1 MNKKPT
7 APIKST
13 TQEFI
18 EIRKIDEDVV
28 LLKDGSCCMVIET
41 SAINF
46 SLLSEE
52 EQNSLVYAFGSLLNS
67 LSFAIQIVISSSR
80 MNISD
85 YLEYLDKS
93 LAKQSQAA
101 IKDWLVKYIEFI
113 KGIVT
118 QNSVLKKRF
127 FIIIP
132 FSPLEMGVKGASTVT
147 YSNDYILQRGKTAL
161 YPKKDHILRLLARVG
176 LRSQV
181 LNKTE
186 LVNFYY
192 NLYNPSSTGA
202 DLVDATMFESYL
214 VHGE

>member
-18 EIRKIDEDVV
+18 EIRKIVDDIV
-28 LLKDGSCCMVIET
+28 LLKDGSCSLIIET

-52 EQNSLVYAFGSLLNS
+52 EQNSLVFAFGSLLNS
-67 LSFAIQIVISSSR
+67 LSFAIQIAIISSK

-85 YLEYLDKS
+85 YLDYLEKA
-93 LAKQSQAA
+93 LQRQSQPEV
-101 IKDWLVKYIEFI
+101 KDWLLKYIEFI
-113 KGIVT
+113 KSIVT

-132 FSPLEMGVKGASTVT
+132 FSTLEMGVKGAAPST
-147 YSNDYILQRGKTAL
+147 YSVDYLLQRAKTAL
-161 YPKKDHILRLLARVG
+161 YPKRDHILRLLARVG

-181 LNKTE
+181 LTKTE
-186 LVNFYY
+186 LVNFFY
-192 NLYNPSSTGA
+192 NLYNPSATG
-202 DLVDATMFESYL
+202 VDMIDGDMFESYL
-214 VHGE
+214 VHGQ

>member
-18 EIRKIDEDVV
+18 EIRKIQDDIV
-28 LLKDGSCCMVIET
+28 LLKDGSCCLVIET

-67 LSFAIQIVISSSR
+67 LSFAIQIAIISSK

-85 YLEYLDKS
+85 YLEYLEKS
-93 LAKQSQAA
+93 LQKQNQPE
-101 IKDWLVKYIEFI
+101 IKDWLIKYIEFI
-113 KGIVT
+113 KSIVT

-127 FIIIP
+127 FLIIP
-132 FSPLEMGVKGASTVT
+132 FSTLEMGIKGSAPSSFST
-147 YSNDYILQRGKTAL
+147 DYLLQRAKTAL

-181 LNKTE
+181 LVKTE

-192 NLYNPSSTGA
+192 NLYNPSATG
-202 DLVDATMFESYL
+202 VDMIDGDMFESYL
-214 VHGE
+214 VHGQ